1 MSLVATVSA
10 MVAAILPVLFSIVN
24 EGAPQAI
31 AFVGFALA
39 LVAVWL
45 ISSGGNLGAFTA
57 RELFLPVLAG
67 TCFAALF
74 ILLSEATKT
83 HTYIPLVA
91 LRSTS
96 LLIMFALTTLNK
108 QPYFPHRDQLALV
121 IGCGVLDALG
131 NIFFALAAQNGRL
144 DIAVI
149 LTALYPAGTVF
160 LAAIILKERINRV
173 QWVGVGLALAAIVCL
188 SIKPS

>member
-1 MSLVATVSA
+1 M
-10 MVAAILPVLFSIVN
+10 FSIVN
-24 EGAPQAI
+24 EGAPPLI
-31 AFVGFALA
+31 AFVGFGLALA
-39 LVAVWL
+39 AVWL
-45 ISSGGNLGAFTA
+45 ISSGGDIGAFTP

-67 TCFAALF
+67 TCFAVLF

-83 HTYIPLVA
+83 STYIPLVA
-91 LRSTS
+91 LRTTS
-96 LLIMFALTTLNK
+96 LLIMLVITTLYK
-108 QPYFPHRDQLALV
+108 QPYFPQRSQMPLVLA
-121 IGCGVLDALG
+121 CGILDALG

-173 QWVGVGLALAAIVCL
+173 QWIGVALALAAIVCL
-188 SIKPS
+188 SL